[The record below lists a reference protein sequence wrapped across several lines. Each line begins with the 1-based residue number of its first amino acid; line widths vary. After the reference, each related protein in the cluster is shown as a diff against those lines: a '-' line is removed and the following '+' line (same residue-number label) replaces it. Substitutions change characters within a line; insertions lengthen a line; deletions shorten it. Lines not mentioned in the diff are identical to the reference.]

1 MKLYFIRHGKTEW
14 NLESRYQGAG
24 GDSELLP
31 ESFDEIKDLAKF
43 LNKTTF
49 AHAYASPIKRARITA
64 KTILDKMDDAPRLTL
79 LSRLKEFNLGKM
91 EGMKFSDVAK
101 MYPNAFE
108 NFRNHPDK
116 YNANEING
124 ESFEDVINR
133 MTPAIKSISNYY
145 SDNDNIMIVSHGAA
159 LNALINSLLGT
170 PIAELRHR
178 GGLANTSTTIL
189 ETHDN
194 GKTFKLLK
202 WNYTDYLAR
211 SLNKTDLI

>member
-1 MKLYFIRHGKTEW
+1 
-14 NLESRYQGAG
+14 
-24 GDSELLP
+24 
-31 ESFDEIKDLAKF
+31 
-43 LNKTTF
+43 
-49 AHAYASPIKRARITA
+49 
-64 KTILDKMDDAPRLTL
+64 
-79 LSRLKEFNLGKM
+79 M